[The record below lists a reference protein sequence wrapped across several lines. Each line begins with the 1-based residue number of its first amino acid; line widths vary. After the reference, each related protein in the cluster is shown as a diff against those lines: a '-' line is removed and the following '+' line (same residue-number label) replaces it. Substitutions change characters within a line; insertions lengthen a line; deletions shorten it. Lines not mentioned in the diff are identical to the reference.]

1 MQKLFAEGHSLI
13 PIMSCQTYRLCLEIT
28 VRTLEE
34 MLVCVKL
41 LNERKSHPYTR
52 VLSEFDRLILDTTTP
67 VEKSKETTG

>member
-1 MQKLFAEGHSLI
+1 MQKLFAEGHALI
-13 PIMSCQTYRLCLEIT
+13 PLMSSQTYRLSLEIT

-41 LNERKSHPYTR
+41 LNERKLHPYTR
-52 VLSEFDRLILDTTTP
+52 ALSEFDRLILDTTTP